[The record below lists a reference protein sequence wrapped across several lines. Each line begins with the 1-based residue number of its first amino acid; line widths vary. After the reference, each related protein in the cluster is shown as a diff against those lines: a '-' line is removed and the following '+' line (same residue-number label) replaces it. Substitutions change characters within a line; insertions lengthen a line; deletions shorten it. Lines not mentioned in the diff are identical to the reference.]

1 MKQTLPNFF
10 GTQISGPVLNYED
23 FISWVD
29 ELTSAGKTSGPNQT
43 AALVGYTALNLT
55 RMKRISKTTKLDTS
69 VVEQLNLAATQHW
82 VVITEAWCGDSAQ
95 NLPLIAAMTEA
106 SNGNIS
112 LHIILRDENPLI
124 MDKYL
129 TNGGRSIPKLVAFN
143 EDGDELFTWGPRPE
157 AAQEL
162 FMRWK
167 KDPQGKSWADFE
179 TDLHTW
185 YARNKGADV
194 LRELVGLI

>member
-1 MKQTLPNFF
+1 MKQTLSNFF
-10 GTQISGPVLNYED
+10 GTLISGPVLNYED
-23 FISWVD
+23 FICWVD

-143 EDGDELFTWGPRPE
+143 ENGDELFTWGPRPE

-194 LRELVGLI
+194 LRELGELI

>member
-1 MKQTLPNFF
+1 MQKKIQLFHT
-10 GTQISGPVLNYED
+10 TIQGPVLGYEP
-23 FISWVD
+23 FLKWVE
-29 ELTSAGKTSGPNQT
+29 ELTNAGKTSGPNQT

-55 RMKRISKTTKLDTS
+55 RMKRISKTIKLDPALLEILKHIS
-69 VVEQLNLAATQHW
+69 RQYW

-95 NLPLIAAMTEA
+95 NLPLIAAIAEA
-106 SNGNIS
+106 SEGKIS
-112 LHIILRDENPLI
+112 LSIILRDENPEI
-124 MDKYL
+124 IERYL

-143 EDGDELFTWGPRPE
+143 ENGDELFTWGPRPE

-185 YARNKGADV
+185 YARNKGADAV
-194 LRELVGLI
+194 RELGELM